1 MKENSDLK
9 QFKINFVWLGIGP
22 HDLGVIS
29 EFIME
34 SVCMF

>member
-9 QFKINFVWLGIGP
+9 QFKINFVWLGIG